1 MNDLK
6 VLIVD
11 DHNLIAEA
19 WEGILQSEDHI
30 SVVGKAKGE
39 DEGVDLAIETR
50 PDVVLMDIKLA
61 QGDGFGCTSR
71 ISTQLPKV
79 KIIGLSIHDDLAI
92 VKKLFKNGASGYLTK
107 NSSTDV
113 LLEAIQAVV
122 KGDEFICREIK
133 EKYFE
138 KLMNG
143 SNSEE
148 ELTEREHDIV
158 RLVALG
164 KTSKEIGEEL
174 HVSNRTVDSHRHRI
188 FKKLNINNTAQLVI
202 WAKNKGVI

>member
-1 MNDLK
+1 MSNLK
-6 VLIVD
+6 ILIVD

-19 WEGILQSEDHI
+19 WEGILHTVGHI
-30 SVVGKAKGE
+30 SVIGKAKGE
-39 DEGVDLAIETR
+39 DEAVEIALEKR
-50 PDVVLMDIKLA
+50 PDVVLMDINLA
-61 QGDGFGCTSR
+61 QGDGFGCTAR
-71 ISTQLPKV
+71 ISSQLPQT
-79 KIIGLSIHDDLAI
+79 KIIGLSIHDDLTL

-107 NSSTDV
+107 NSSTET
-113 LLEAIQAVV
+113 LLEAINTVI
-122 KGDEFICREIK
+122 KEEEFICKEIK
-133 EKYFE
+133 DKYFE

-143 SNSEE
+143 EKKEE

-188 FKKLNINNTAQLVI
+188 FKKLNMNNSTQLVI
-202 WAKNKGVI
+202 WAKNKGVV

>member
-1 MNDLK
+1 MNNLK
-6 VLIVD
+6 VLIID

-19 WEGILQSEDHI
+19 WEGILQSEDNI
-30 SVVGKAKGE
+30 TVVGKAKGE
-39 DEGVDLAIETR
+39 DEGLELALEKR
-50 PDVVLMDIKLA
+50 PDVVLMDINLA

-71 ISTQLPKV
+71 ITSQLPKV
-79 KIIGLSIHDDLAI
+79 KIIGLSIHDDLAL

-107 NSSTDV
+107 NSSTEV
-113 LLEAIQAVV
+113 LLDAIKSVMR
-122 KGDEFICREIK
+122 GEEFICKEIK
-133 EKYFE
+133 DKYFE
-138 KLMNG
+138 KLMSG
-143 SNSEE
+143 EKGEE

-188 FKKLNINNTAQLVI
+188 FKKLDMNNTAQLVI
-202 WAKNKGVI
+202 WAKNKGII

>member
-1 MNDLK
+1 MDKLK

-39 DEGVDLAIETR
+39 DEGVELALDKR
-50 PDVVLMDIKLA
+50 PDIVLMDINLA

-71 ISTQLPKV
+71 ISEQLPKV
-79 KIIGLSIHDDLAI
+79 RIIGLSIHDDLAL

-113 LLEAIQAVV
+113 LLDAIKTVM
-122 KGDEFICREIK
+122 KGEEFICKEIK

-138 KLMNG
+138 KLMSG
-143 SNSEE
+143 DKGEE
-148 ELTEREHDIV
+148 ELTEREYDIV

-188 FKKLNINNTAQLVI
+188 FKKLNMNNTAQLVI